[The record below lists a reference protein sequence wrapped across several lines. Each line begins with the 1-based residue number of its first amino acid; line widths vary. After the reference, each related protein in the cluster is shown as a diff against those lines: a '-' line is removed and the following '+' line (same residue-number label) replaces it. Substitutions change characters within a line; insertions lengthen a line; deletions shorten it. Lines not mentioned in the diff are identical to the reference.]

1 MSIRTLLLVAA
12 GAVVATVLAIL
23 VIDAPA
29 ARALAEVDPR
39 SAPVRALDV
48 LLEWLDRLTFMNL
61 PRGRLA
67 TILIVAGGVAWLWR
81 RPVGHA
87 LLLFGI
93 THAISRVGGS
103 YLKPVFGRWRPS
115 EALARGQLDDTFF
128 QDGGISFPSGH
139 IGHYAALAFA
149 VAVLW
154 PRARIP
160 AFAVLGVVILARV
173 VHDAH
178 WISDVTG
185 AIALAALAAAA
196 AAALI
201 AGIAARS
208 CTRTPASNPPA
219 PSSA

>member
-12 GAVVATVLAIL
+12 AAAVATALAIL
-23 VIDAPA
+23 LIDAPA
-29 ARALAEVDPR
+29 ARALAEVDVK
-39 SAPVRALDV
+39 SAPVRGLDF
-48 LLEWLDRLTFMNL
+48 LLEWLDRLTFML
-61 PRGRLA
+61 WPRGRLA
-67 TILIVAGGVAWLWR
+67 TILIVAGGIAWFWR

-87 LLLFGI
+87 LLLLGI

-103 YLKPVFGRWRPS
+103 YLKPVLGRWRPS
-115 EALARGQLDDTFF
+115 EALERGQLDDTFF

-154 PRARIP
+154 PRARVP

-173 VHDAH
+173 IHNAH

-196 AAALI
+196 AAALT

-208 CTRTPASNPPA
+208 RTRTPASSPPA
-219 PSSA
+219 A